1 MTISVRVTRYGKKGL
16 DTSFYSIFEPEPTTD
31 EPIKK
36 TSIQVTSVGVAWVT
50 EDGEV
55 QLIDNLNNAERVTV
69 GTGSTQRIIWPVDK
83 IRQ

>member
-16 DTSFYSIFEPEPTTD
+16 DTSFYSIFEPEPT
-31 EPIKK
+31 EEKPIVKA
-36 TSIQVTSVGVAWVT
+36 SIQVTPVGLAMVA

-69 GTGSTQRIIWPVDK
+69 GAGHTQRIIWPIDK
-83 IRQ
+83 IKQ